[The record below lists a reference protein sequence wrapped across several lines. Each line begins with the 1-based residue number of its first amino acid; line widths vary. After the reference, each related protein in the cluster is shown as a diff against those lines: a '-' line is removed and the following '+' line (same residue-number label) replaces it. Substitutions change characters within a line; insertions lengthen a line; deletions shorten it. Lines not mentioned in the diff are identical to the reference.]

1 MHLKSKPVGTSNAQ
15 KFNEL
20 KVGSLKRLRNKSA
33 QRIKLMLLASLLV
46 FGSSA
51 SQALNSKEQRLVETV
66 TRIYGDRA
74 GLRVTTWRKEMAVY
88 HGLPEHKQLAHV
100 NQFFNQLN
108 FVNDDKLWGKN
119 DYWATP
125 LEFLGSN
132 AGDCED
138 FTIAKYFSLLELGV
152 SDKKLRLVYVKAIT
166 LNQFHMVL
174 AYYSSPSA
182 EPLILDNINPEIM
195 TASKRRDLLPI
206 YSFNGKNL
214 WLMKSQNGQLAGKSS
229 RLSLWND
236 LRAREKSLQLR
247 KPIVNYDE

>member
-1 MHLKSKPVGTSNAQ
+1 M
-15 KFNEL
+15 
-20 KVGSLKRLRNKSA
+20 KRWILVPLILVASSISMALSTQEQQWIDAVSA
-33 QRIKLMLLASLLV
+33 
-46 FGSSA
+46 
-51 SQALNSKEQRLVETV
+51 T
-66 TRIYGDRA
+66 YGPRA
-74 GLRVTTWRKEMAVY
+74 GKRVSTWRAEMSRY
-88 HGLPEHKQLAHV
+88 STLPEREQLTQV
-100 NQFFNQLN
+100 NRFFNQLY
-108 FVNDDKLWGKN
+108 FVDDIKLWGKK

-174 AYYSSPSA
+174 AYYSTPNA
-182 EPLILDNINPEIM
+182 EPLILDNINGEIKP
-195 TASKRRDLLPI
+195 ASTRRDLLPI

-214 WLMKSQNGQLAGKSS
+214 WLMKTKNGQLAGESS

-236 LRAREKSLQLR
+236 LRARERALKLN
-247 KPIVNYDE
+247 KPQISYDE

>member
-1 MHLKSKPVGTSNAQ
+1 M
-15 KFNEL
+15 
-20 KVGSLKRLRNKSA
+20 KVTTLAKWLVA
-33 QRIKLMLLASLLV
+33 LMLLLLATATSFALNTQEQRWVDAVRKTYGSRAALRVETWRREMSQYASLSERDKLT
-46 FGSSA
+46 
-51 SQALNSKEQRLVETV
+51 K
-66 TRIYGDRA
+66 
-74 GLRVTTWRKEMAVY
+74 
-88 HGLPEHKQLAHV
+88 V
-100 NQFFNQLN
+100 NNFFNQLN
-108 FVNDDKLWGKN
+108 FVNDINLWGKN

-152 SDKKLRLVYVKAIT
+152 SDTKLRLVYVKAIE

-174 AYYSSPSA
+174 AYYSKPSA
-182 EPLILDNINPEIM
+182 EPILLDNINPQIKR
-195 TASKRRDLLPI
+195 ASTRRDLLPI

-214 WLMKSQNGQLAGKSS
+214 WLMKSKQGQLAGKSS

-236 LRAREKSLQLR
+236 LRARERSLQLN